1 MENNLETLFAADP
14 QLAEA
19 VKARLLE
26 KEALVDE
33 QTVEVLVA
41 ESIRSLCQEI
51 SFGRSVGLGMAEL
64 AGRVSPEYLLEYR
77 DIVRQA
83 AREGPTLGRIMA
95 THLVAVFLHGSRSLL
110 DQFMAV
116 TRIMRAKG
124 TYTLNRPL
132 AALTALLKAGDQKSA
147 RAYLALMAVVF
158 SQQLNYNQ
166 CLRFASLLPEAVAVF
181 DKKKRVWQLEQL
193 QRVIRSDHQLAQAL
207 MEGMQKGLQR
217 LDRPALQDFVR
228 LGLEK
233 YQQDS
238 GRGSKFLS
246 LDSKTG
252 RDTCRRMQICVG
264 LDEVQSRL
272 NRYLTARTGMPLAV
286 RPASALPQTIA
297 PELELK
303 SDPEVCS
310 DGRFV
315 YLPDE
320 IDIFGQRSEN
330 LFFYLALTRLE
341 AAFYEFATFDF
352 DLEKALEQC
361 CAASPTRASEA
372 LSQKC
377 AEWLE
382 KLHREGYARADDKGS
397 CDLQRFFSL
406 FPLPALAADL
416 LAIFELARLRV
427 LLKRRY
433 PGLVQRVMPLLEQE
447 ARRLFE
453 HRRPGHP
460 LGALY
465 LRLALGVDSPDVRQS
480 GARRGAFVEKVV
492 VLWQAAS
499 GQELTVETG
508 ARIVFQTYCEAAARV
523 GGRGDC
529 LGADNCYRSFPVP
542 FGWRPRPELFRSAQ
556 PEIDRLAARLK
567 TLLARQGLTIYRSDL
582 KLRLQQ
588 QNGHLTA
595 RDIQQLA
602 GSALPPALDLE
613 QLLNDGGWR
622 SATDLYEDAGDNP
635 VFWYREWDC
644 RLADYLQ
651 NHVRVVE
658 RPVQGPGND
667 FFRQV
672 LQRHRGLIQ
681 RMRYAFEMLK
691 PRGLMILRQWPD
703 GDEFD
708 YRALLDYALDRRAG
722 LLPSERLY
730 IKRVKQRR
738 DVAVLLLVDLSRSTA
753 NRVPGSG
760 ATVLEVEK
768 EAIVILTQALEVL
781 GDTFAIAG
789 FSGNGRLGVDYFRL
803 KDFDES
809 MDEAV
814 RRRIGAVRAQRNTR
828 MGAAVRHAAVALE
841 RVPARV
847 RLLIVLSDGF
857 PNDLDYKRQYAVQ
870 DTRRALFELQAK
882 SIYIHAI
889 TVNQAADP
897 ELDDLYGHI
906 HHSLISD
913 VRQLPDKL
921 VWIYGRLT
929 RT

>member
-19 VKARLLE
+19 VRARLLE
-26 KEALVDE
+26 KEAPVDE
-33 QTVEVLVA
+33 QTMEVLVA

-64 AGRVSPEYLLEYR
+64 AGRISPERLLEYR

-95 THLVAVFLHGSRSLL
+95 THLVTVFLHGSRSLL
-110 DQFMAV
+110 GQFMAV
-116 TRIMRAKG
+116 TRIMRTKG

-147 RAYLALMAVVF
+147 QVYLALMEAAF
-158 SQQLNYNQ
+158 SQELNYNQ
-166 CLRFASLLPEAVAVF
+166 CLQFASLLPEAAAAF
-181 DKKKRVWQLEQL
+181 DKKKRAWQLEQL
-193 QRVIRSDHQLAQAL
+193 QRVIRTDYHLAPAL
-207 MEGMQKGLQR
+207 MEGLQKGLQR
-217 LDRPALQDFVR
+217 LGRPALENFVR

-233 YQQDS
+233 YRQH
-238 GRGSKFLS
+238 GERASKFLS
-246 LDSKTG
+246 LESKTG
-252 RDTCRRMQICVG
+252 RDACRRMQICVG
-264 LDEVQSRL
+264 LDEVQPRL
-272 NRYLTARTGMPLAV
+272 NQYLTARTGMPLVV
-286 RPASALPQTIA
+286 RPASVLSQTIA
-297 PELELK
+297 PGQE
-303 SDPEVCS
+303 SGPGVCS

-320 IDIFGQRSEN
+320 IDIFRQRSEN
-330 LFFYLALTRLE
+330 FFLYMALTRLE

-361 CAASPTRASEA
+361 CAATSTGAPKA
-372 LSQKC
+372 LLQQCGK
-377 AEWLE
+377 WLE
-382 KLHREGYARADDKGS
+382 NLRRNGHERAEDRDS
-397 CDLQRFFSL
+397 CDLQRFFAI

-416 LAIFELARLRV
+416 FAIFELARLRL

-433 PGLVQRVMPLLEQE
+433 PGLVQRVMPLLRHE
-447 ARRLFE
+447 AHHLFE

-460 LGALY
+460 LGMLY
-465 LRLALGVDSPDVRQS
+465 LQLALGVDGPGVRKNS
-480 GARRGAFVEKVV
+480 AGLVAFTENVV
-492 VLWQAAS
+492 SRWQAAVS
-499 GQELTVETG
+499 QTLTVETG
-508 ARIVFQTYCEAAARV
+508 ARIVFQIYFEAAARI
-523 GGRGDC
+523 GALASGDC
-529 LGADNCYRSFPVP
+529 YWSFPAP
-542 FGWRPRPELFRSAQ
+542 FGWRPRPELFRSAH

-588 QNGHLTA
+588 QHGHLTA
-595 RDIQQLA
+595 RDIQQLT
-602 GSALPPALDLE
+602 GFTPPPALDLE
-613 QLLNDGGWR
+613 QLLNDGGCR
-622 SATDLYEDAGDNP
+622 SATDFYVDAGDNP
-635 VFWYREWDC
+635 VSWYREWDC

-658 RPVQGPGND
+658 RPVQGPDND

-672 LQRHRGLIQ
+672 LHRHRGLTR

-691 PRGLMILRQWPD
+691 PRGMTILRQWPD

-722 LLPSERLY
+722 FSPSERLY

-760 ATVLEVEK
+760 STVLEVEK

-781 GDTFAIAG
+781 GDTFSIAG
-789 FSGNGRLGVDYFRL
+789 FSGSGRLGVDYFQL
-803 KDFDES
+803 KDFNES
-809 MDEAV
+809 MNEAV
-814 RRRIGAVRAQRNTR
+814 RQRIGAVRTQRNTR

-847 RLLIVLSDGF
+847 RLLVVLGDGF
-857 PNDLDYKRQYAVQ
+857 PNDLDYKRQYAVE

-882 SIYIHAI
+882 NIYIHAI

-921 VWIYGRLT
+921 IWIYGRLT
-929 RT
+929 RA